1 MKPAPFA
8 YCRPQSLEEVI
19 AVLGEHGD
27 EAKLLAGGQSLVP
40 MLNFRLARPAVLV
53 DLQRVEGLDEIS
65 VTDQTLSIG
74 AMARQARVA
83 RSAVVAA
90 RAAILPEALRHV
102 GHHQIRT
109 RGTVGGS
116 LAHAD
121 PAAELP
127 AVVLLLEAEIEAQGP
142 DGPRRIPAAA
152 FFEGPY
158 STSLADDE
166 VLTAVHV
173 PSLGVDAWWFGEL
186 ARRGGD
192 FAVAGLAAAR
202 IDGVIRLVGF
212 GVGWVPVRL
221 SGAEAVLQAGPD
233 TEATADAAAAAAHD
247 EVDPVSDVHADAAYR
262 REAIATLVRGATRGL
277 LA

>member
-8 YCRPQSLEEVI
+8 YCRPQSLDEVI

-27 EAKLLAGGQSLVP
+27 EAKVLAGGQSLVP

-65 VTDQTLSIG
+65 VTGRTLSIG

-127 AVVLLLEAEIEAQGP
+127 AVALLLEAEIEAQGP
-142 DGPRRIPAAA
+142 DGPRRISAAA

-173 PSLGVDAWWFGEL
+173 PSLEWM
-186 ARRGGD
+186 
-192 FAVAGLAAAR
+192 
-202 IDGVIRLVGF
+202 
-212 GVGWVPVRL
+212 PV
-221 SGAEAVLQAGPD
+221 
-233 TEATADAAAAAAHD
+233 
-247 EVDPVSDVHADAAYR
+247 
-262 REAIATLVRGATRGL
+262 VRGACPTRRRLRGRRTRGRSDRRRHTTGRL
-277 LA
+277 RRRLGPRPPVGSGGCTPGRA